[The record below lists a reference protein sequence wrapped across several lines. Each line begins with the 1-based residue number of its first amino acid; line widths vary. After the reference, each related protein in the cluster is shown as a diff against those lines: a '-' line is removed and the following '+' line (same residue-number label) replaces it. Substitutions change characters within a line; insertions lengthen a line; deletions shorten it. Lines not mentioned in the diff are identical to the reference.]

1 VILTGTKIQ
10 IEVNRIEN
18 GWVVSD
24 SYYATE
30 KAYRLQDRR
39 AVIAQ
44 VQRILE
50 QWLEFRKKAEPTA
63 YGPAAMADEIRLAK
77 KYSKESKKK

>member
-1 VILTGTKIQ
+1 MGTKIE

-18 GWVVSD
+18 GWIVSD
-24 SYYATE
+24 SYYGTE
-30 KAYRLQDRR
+30 KTYRLSDTG

-44 VQRILE
+44 VERILE
-50 QWLEFRKKAEPTA
+50 QWLEFRKKVETTA
-63 YGPAAMADEIRLAK
+63 YGPAAMVDEIRLAK

>member
-1 VILTGTKIQ
+1 LMGTKIE

-18 GWVVSD
+18 SWVVSD

-30 KAYRLQDRR
+30 KSYSLSNTD
-39 AVIAQ
+39 AVIGQ
-44 VQRILE
+44 VERILR

-63 YGPAAMADEIRLAK
+63 YGPAAMAEETRLAK
-77 KYSKESKKK
+77 KYSKEPKKK